1 MTRQFRTLSLLF
13 ALAALV
19 GMGAFTYAANWPR
32 FRGPNGTGEVED
44 KNLPITFGETE
55 NRLWKT
61 AIPGVGHSSPVIW
74 GESLFLQS
82 ASKDASERWLI
93 CVDTKDGSIR
103 WKTIVPGGKGTIHQL
118 NSLASST
125 PATDGERVYSLF
137 WDGKKI
143 AMFAHDFKGNQVW
156 HRDLGDF
163 ESQHGVGHSPMVYD
177 GKVIF
182 ANDQDGKAVLIALD
196 AKTGEIAWETNRK
209 AFRACYS
216 TPFVMQKGDAPA
228 ELIVASTAGITSY
241 DPKKGDENWNYTWK
255 FTSSKPLRTVASPS
269 MADGIIYIN
278 SGDGDGSR
286 DTIAVKVG
294 SKGADT
300 SKNLLWEAKKT
311 FPYVPTMLAHG
322 ENLFWVNDNGLA
334 GCTVGATGK
343 EVWSE
348 RLGEKVTASPILV
361 NGNIYAVSNAG
372 DVYVF
377 AASVSLICSARAA
390 SAKRCTPRP
399 PSRMASCSSA
409 GRTICS
415 ALARRRISDMQ
426 E

>member
-19 GMGAFTYAANWPR
+19 GAAAFVDAGNWPR

-44 KNLPITFGETE
+44 KNVPLTFGETE

-61 AIPGVGHSSPVIW
+61 AIPGVGHSSPVVW
-74 GESLFLQS
+74 GDSLFLQS
-82 ASKDASERWLI
+82 ASKDGKERWLI
-93 CVDTKDGSIR
+93 SVDTKDGSIR
-103 WKTIVPGGKGTIHQL
+103 WQTAIPGGKGTIHQR

-125 PATDGERVYSLF
+125 PATDGERVYTLF
-137 WDGKKI
+137 WDGKRI
-143 AMFAHDFKGNQVW
+143 AMYAHDFKGKQVW
-156 HRDLGDF
+156 KRDLGDYD
-163 ESQHGVGHSPMVYD
+163 SQHGVGHSPMVYD

-196 AKTGEIAWETNRK
+196 AKTGDTAWETNRK

-216 TPFVMQKGDAPA
+216 TPFVMQKGDVPA

-255 FTSSKPLRTVASPS
+255 FTTGKPLRTVASPS
-269 MADGIIYIN
+269 MAGGIIFIN
-278 SGDGDGSR
+278 SGDGSGSR

-294 SKGADT
+294 SKGGDT

-322 ENLFWVNDNGLA
+322 QYLFWVNDNGLA
-334 GCTVGATGK
+334 GCTMGATGK

-361 NGNIYAVSNAG
+361 NGNIYAVTNPG

-377 AASVSLICSARAA
+377 AASAA
-390 SAKRCTPRP
+390 FKLLGKSSVGETVIATPAVADGKLFIRGKDHLFCIGKK
-399 PSRMASCSSA
+399 A
-409 GRTICS
+409 
-415 ALARRRISDMQ
+415 
-426 E
+426 EK